1 MSPKENL
8 IIRMNIGLKVD
19 VLFVTFG
26 FGKCKMKKIIVRMS
40 DEWREVN
47 FRE

>member
-8 IIRMNIGLKVD
+8 ILRERGLKVV

-40 DEWREVN
+40 DECCEVN